1 MIFLAAAISCGRKEP
16 IPVGF
21 VAGLSGRV
29 ADLGVPGR
37 NGAMLAMEQC
47 NAAGG
52 INGRPVQLV
61 VRDDQQNPESAKQAV
76 AELIEAKVEAIIG
89 PMTSSMAMATVP
101 LVNSASTVMVS
112 PTVTTP
118 ELAGIDDYFLRVIGL
133 TSHYAVLSA
142 RYQAERLGHRTAV
155 AIYDASNRSYTESW
169 FNAFQEA
176 YASHGGKILRVRTY
190 DSSDESTFFDMVADL
205 LAPKPEMI
213 LIIANAVDAALICQQ
228 VRKIDPGIAIAMSEW
243 ASTER
248 FIELAGMA
256 SENVHVAQFL
266 DRNDTSQKF
275 LSFRKAYME
284 RFGQEPGFAGVAGYD
299 AAHVVIEALARR
311 RPGQSLKSAII
322 ETGRFQC
329 LQQQITIDRFGDAD
343 RKTFSSVIR
352 NGRYITL
359 E

>member
-1 MIFLAAAISCGRKEP
+1 MALLVVAVACGRKEP

-52 INGRPVQLV
+52 IKGRPVHLV

-76 AELIEAKVEAIIG
+76 AELIEAQVEAIIG
-89 PMTSSMAMATVP
+89 PMTSSMAMAVVP
-101 LVNSASTVMVS
+101 LVNAANTIMIS

-118 ELAGIDDYFLRVIGL
+118 ELTGIDDHFVRVIGA
-133 TSHYAVLSA
+133 TSDYAVLSA
-142 RYQAERLGHRTAV
+142 RYQAERLGHRTTV
-155 AIYDASNRSYTESW
+155 AIYDVNNRSYTESW
-169 FNAFQEA
+169 FNAFQKA
-176 YASHGGKILRVRTY
+176 YASHGGTILRVKTY
-190 DSSDESTFFDMVADL
+190 QSSEEFAFFDMVADL
-205 LAPKPEMI
+205 LALKPALV
-213 LIIANAVDAALICQQ
+213 LIVANAVDAALISQQ
-228 VRKIDPGIAIAMSEW
+228 VRKIDPTIAITMSEW

-248 FIELAGMA
+248 FIELAGTA
-256 SENVHVAQFL
+256 SENVYMAQFI

-275 LSFRKAYME
+275 MDFRKAFVE

-299 AAHVVIEALARR
+299 AARVVLEAMARR
-311 RPGQSLKSAII
+311 RPGQTLKSAII

-329 LQQQITIDRFGDAD
+329 LQQQITIDRFGDAE
-343 RKTFSSVIR
+343 RKTFVSVIR
-352 NGRYITL
+352 NGRYLTL